1 MEKPYIETRRVVI
14 DREYNPKYGDSKICV
29 CGHTYGRHFDGYED
43 MSDVGCKYCQCHTFK
58 LKLNVVNYIVRVNE
72 NPGGYK
78 NYECETKED
87 VYDKIGRGWQYEV
100 NSPTGKDTSEFIPF

>member
-29 CGHTYGRHFDGYED
+29 CGHTYERHFDGYED

-58 LKLNVVNYIVRVNE
+58 LKLNVVNYIVTGNGRT
-72 NPGGYK
+72 K
-78 NYECETKED
+78 IECETKED
-87 VYDKIGRGWQYEV
+87 VWEAMGNFWRYEV
-100 NSPTGKDTSEFIPF
+100 ESPTGKSTDEFIPF